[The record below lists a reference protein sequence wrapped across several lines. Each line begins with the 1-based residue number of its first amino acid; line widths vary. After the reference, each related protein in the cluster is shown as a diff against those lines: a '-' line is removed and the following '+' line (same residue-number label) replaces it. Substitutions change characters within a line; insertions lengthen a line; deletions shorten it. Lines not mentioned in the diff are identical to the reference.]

1 MPKPLTGEQ
10 HHAMLES
17 QKKNASKIVP
27 ILIVCGLALVGLSF
41 FGGVQYQKS
50 QQSKPIQNLPGMAVQ
65 NGGFGGMRSGFNGQ
79 RPTSGEV
86 TAVSS
91 SSITVKDQSGSS
103 KTLAITDTTTVT
115 NNRQAGSISDIKVG
129 DTVAIVATGTDATRI
144 LLNPNF
150 GNNSPAPTST
160 Q

>member
-1 MPKPLTGEQ
+1 MPEPITGEQ
-10 HHAMLES
+10 HRAILES
-17 QKKNASKIVP
+17 QKKNTSMIVP

-50 QQSKPIQNLPGMAVQ
+50 HQSKPIQNLLGTAVQ
-65 NGGFGGMRSGFNGQ
+65 NGGFGGMRGGFGGQ
-79 RPTSGEV
+79 RPTRGEV

-91 SSITVKDQSGSS
+91 SSITVKGQSGSS
-103 KTLAITDTTTVT
+103 KTLAIADTTTVT

-129 DTVAIVATGTDATRI
+129 DTVAIVVNGTNATRI

-150 GNNSPAPTST
+150 GNNSQAPATT